1 MLADRE
7 QPGMR
12 KALFVREFGRT
23 ASHYSNSSFVP
34 NWIREPRD
42 FLPPNR
48 TQDIQKASEL
58 CGESYQCRYDY
69 GMSLNR
75 EMAFFTKIYYDH
87 AVNIKATN
95 NYRVIS
101 CGVLETP
108 RFGRKLSFSFTP
120 GAQVGFECDQ
130 GFVLT
135 GDKRRE
141 CTSAGIWNP
150 PIYGYTECLR
160 KFPWAISMSALVLN
174 FFELQLQERY
184 SIHDEAGGSQLA
196 SLFSQSCQFCCA
208 LFALRIAIESVL
220 EKLIPIGKYSCHDHE
235 PVHVRTYVI

>member
-1 MLADRE
+1 
-7 QPGMR
+7 MR

-23 ASHYSNSSFVP
+23 ASHYSNSSFIP

-42 FLPPNR
+42 FLPPNQ
-48 TQDIQKASEL
+48 TQDIQMASAL

-69 GMSLNR
+69 GMSLSR

-108 RFGRKLSFSFTP
+108 RFGRKLSFLFTP

-135 GDKRRE
+135 GDKRRT
-141 CTSAGIWNP
+141 CTAAGIWDP

-160 KFPWAISMSALVLN
+160 KFTWIVSSLALVLN
-174 FFELQLQERY
+174 LVKLSLQERY
-184 SIHDEAGGSQLA
+184 STHDEVDGSQLA
-196 SLFSQSCQFCCA
+196 LLCSQSCQFCYVLLA
-208 LFALRIAIESVL
+208 PRTAIESVL
-220 EKLIPIGKYSCHDHE
+220 DKLIPIGKYSCHDRE